1 MFFFI
6 SVTTNS
12 VKLLPQITGVY
23 NIPQKMI
30 RSKLDNLVSA
40 VRYEIGFKYLWRTLP
55 TGNKV
60 AQNSNRVTANKQK
73 TDEEVCRAYP
83 RWKFVVWEINECRTV
98 CGGGPRMFFA
108 VAESKEF
115 LCRWRISFFFLIF
128 FTHLK
133 LTIAS
138 IFLAKF
144 HGGFALMTHHLAF
157 LWSKVCFCISCC
169 SIHAK
174 SNAIL
179 DIQT

>member
-1 MFFFI
+1 
-6 SVTTNS
+6 
-12 VKLLPQITGVY
+12 
-23 NIPQKMI
+23 
-30 RSKLDNLVSA
+30 
-40 VRYEIGFKYLWRTLP
+40 
-55 TGNKV
+55 
-60 AQNSNRVTANKQK
+60 
-73 TDEEVCRAYP
+73 
-83 RWKFVVWEINECRTV
+83 
-98 CGGGPRMFFA
+98 MFFA

-169 SIHAK
+169 SMYAK
-174 SNAIL
+174 SNTIL
-179 DIQT
+179 DIQTEAPRHTRLVALQSFSNTHTGRVVWQSVVYI